1 MSGPDD
7 GLRQWGEAHNSGL
20 YRAQRLAREYPAA
33 YEHVRNT
40 PPDRPALFFCAVSA
54 RDPPPPNDR
63 YMVVP
68 FAAVELL
75 DGLALHYQRSIQL
88 VTYSTREF
96 PHTHFLVVTRCVP
109 PRRKRVFARNQ
120 RGEDL
125 PEDDGGGARS
135 YYAAAD
141 GE

>member
-1 MSGPDD
+1 
-7 GLRQWGEAHNSGL
+7 
-20 YRAQRLAREYPAA
+20 
-33 YEHVRNT
+33 
-40 PPDRPALFFCAVSA
+40 
-54 RDPPPPNDR
+54 
-63 YMVVP
+63 MVVP

-96 PHTHFLVVTRCVP
+96 PHAHFLVVTRCVP
-109 PRRKRVFARNQ
+109 PRRKRVFTRSQ
-120 RGEDL
+120 REDL
-125 PEDDGGGARS
+125 PEDDGGARS